1 MVPRL
6 FFDGPL
12 SSGRTVV
19 LPQRQAHHALR
30 VLRLAAGDDVVLFDG
45 GGGEYAGRIEPAGA
59 EVRVA
64 LLRHDP
70 ADRTPPLPI
79 TLAQALV
86 AAEKMDWLVQKATE
100 LGVAGIAPLETE
112 RCVVRLSGERSVR
125 RVAHLRE
132 VAVSACEQCGLNRV
146 PQVADLERLPDFLAA
161 ASQDQAARVVL
172 APGARRRL
180 AELPRPSGR
189 VLLLVGPEGGLSAG
203 ELAAARSCGF
213 EQVSLGPRTLRT
225 ETAGLAAIAAMLAL
239 WGDF

>member
-6 FFDGPL
+6 FFDSPL
-12 SSGRTVV
+12 APGRTVV
-19 LPQRQAHHALR
+19 LPPRQAHHALR
-30 VLRLAAGDDVVLFDG
+30 VLRLGAGDDVVLFDG

-59 EVRVA
+59 ALRVA
-64 LLRHDP
+64 LLRHEP
-70 ADRTPPLPI
+70 ADRAPPLAV

-100 LGVAGIAPLETE
+100 LGVAAIAPIETE
-112 RCVVRLSGERSVR
+112 RCVVRLSGERSAR

-161 ASQDQAARVVL
+161 AAQIEAARIVL
-172 APGARRRL
+172 APGASRRL
-180 AELPRPSGR
+180 VELPRPSGR
-189 VLLLVGPEGGLSAG
+189 VILLVGPEGGFG
-203 ELAAARSCGF
+203 DNELAAARSCGF
-213 EQVSLGPRTLRT
+213 EQASLGPRTLRT